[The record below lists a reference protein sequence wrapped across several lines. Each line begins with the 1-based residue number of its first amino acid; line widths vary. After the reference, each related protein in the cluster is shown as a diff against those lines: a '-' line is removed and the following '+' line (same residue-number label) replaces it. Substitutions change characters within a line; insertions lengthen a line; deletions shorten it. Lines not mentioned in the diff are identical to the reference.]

1 MAGANLPTY
10 HGGMPADF
18 KPHLLRA
25 PRVVMLLGASWLGL
39 ASQDALAATP
49 IKLNAEVG
57 PGFTITL
64 KKGNNRVVTL
74 KAGSYVITVRDR
86 ASDHNFRLRGPG
98 LNRATAV
105 SRVETRT
112 WTVSLR
118 PGTYTYLCDPH
129 ASHMKASF
137 QVKR

>member
-1 MAGANLPTY
+1 MVATTLPTY
-10 HGGMPADF
+10 HDGM
-18 KPHLLRA
+18 
-25 PRVVMLLGASWLGL
+25 VVESNRRWPSVALALTLSCTSLLGMVSQAAS
-39 ASQDALAATP
+39 AATP

-118 PGTYTYLCDPH
+118 PGTYTYVCDPH

>member
-1 MAGANLPTY
+1 MVATLLRTY
-10 HGGMPADF
+10 HARMVTKSHRRWSRAALVLMLSCLSLPGM
-18 KPHLLRA
+18 
-25 PRVVMLLGASWLGL
+25 V
-39 ASQDALAATP
+39 SQAARAATP
-49 IKLNAEVG
+49 IKLDAEVG

-74 KAGSYVITVRDR
+74 NAGSYVITVRDR
-86 ASDHNFRLRGPG
+86 ASEHNFRLRGPG
-98 LNRATAV
+98 LNRATSV
-105 SRVETRT
+105 SRVETRS